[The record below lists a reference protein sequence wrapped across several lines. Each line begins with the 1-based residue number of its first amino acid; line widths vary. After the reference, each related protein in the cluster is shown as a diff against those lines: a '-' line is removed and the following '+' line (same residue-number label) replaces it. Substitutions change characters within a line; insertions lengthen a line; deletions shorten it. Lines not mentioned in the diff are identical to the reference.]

1 LTFSCKINV
10 IDSNNQLS
18 LSVRYFLALLTL
30 ILTFQVKAG
39 ISLSQAIV
47 HFEDD
52 GKRSEDVVV
61 LNQGSETVYVRVE
74 PSVIRNPGSQDESR
88 ELYRDPKAAGL
99 LVTPQRLV
107 IPAGGRKRL
116 RLVRMDNV
124 SLAKEDKV
132 FRVLVKPE
140 VGEVKS
146 DQTAVKIIVAYE
158 ILVLSQPKNA
168 KHQLISSFDG
178 KTLKLTNNGNTNV
191 LLQKGNQC
199 PKGQSIE
206 DEKNDCVELTGKR
219 IYAGTS
225 WETQVPF
232 LTPVNYQLSVGMDN
246 DLIVFE
252 REQKNKK

>member
-1 LTFSCKINV
+1 
-10 IDSNNQLS
+10 
-18 LSVRYFLALLTL
+18 VRYLLVLLAL
-30 ILTFQVKAG
+30 ILTFQANAG

-61 LNQGSETVYVRVE
+61 SNQGTETVYVRVE
-74 PSVIRNPGSQDESR
+74 PSVIHNPGTEAQER
-88 ELYRDPKAAGL
+88 EVYRDPKAAGL

-116 RLVRMDNV
+116 RFVRMDNP
-124 SLAKEDKV
+124 AAATTDKV

-140 VGEVKS
+140 VGEVQS

-158 ILVLSQPKNA
+158 ILVLSQPKNSRPDIQA
-168 KHQLISSFDG
+168 SFDG
-178 KTLKLTNNGNTNV
+178 TTLKLSNAGNTNV
-191 LLQKGNQC
+191 LLQKGVQC

-206 DEKNDCVELTGKR
+206 DENNECVEITGKR

-232 LTPVNYQLSVGMDN
+232 LTPVKYQIAVGMDN
-246 DLIVFE
+246 DIITFE
-252 REQKNKK
+252 RKPKK